1 MPIVYDEANLL
12 PVKSRSKFATLLL
25 SVLTAGLGANAQEA
39 SINPGINESYL
50 DPNLS
55 AIKWVERFEREGR
68 EVYDNREAIVD
79 VIGIRNGMS
88 VADIGTGTGLFVPL
102 LLEKAGSQG
111 HLFAVDIVPDFLA
124 RVREQAGKN
133 GWDNLT
139 PVLCSERSVDLP
151 PNSIDIA
158 FICDVYHHFEYPFDS
173 LASIRKALRPNGQLI
188 LVDFERI
195 PGKSDEWILNHMRAG
210 QETFEAEIQKS
221 GFAKIEEIKGFLKDN
236 YMVRFVKKG

>member
-1 MPIVYDEANLL
+1 VRPRL
-12 PVKSRSKFATLLL
+12 KSAVFLL
-25 SVLTAGLGANAQEA
+25 SILSAGSAATAQDE
-39 SINPGINESYL
+39 SVNPGINESYL

-68 EVYDNREAIVD
+68 EVYDNRHAIIEAI
-79 VIGIRNGMS
+79 GIKNGMS

-102 LLEKAGSQG
+102 LLEKAGSEG

-124 RVREQAGKN
+124 RVSEQATKN
-133 GWDNLT
+133 GWKNLT

-151 PNSIDIA
+151 PNSIDVA

-173 LASIRKALRPNGQLI
+173 LASLRKALRSKGQLI

-195 PGKSDEWILNHMRAG
+195 PGESDEWILNHMRAG
-210 QETFEAEIQKS
+210 QETFEAEIEKS
-221 GFAKIEEIKGFLKDN
+221 GFAKVEEIEGLLKDN
-236 YMVRFVKKG
+236 YMIRFFKKD

>member
-1 MPIVYDEANLL
+1 MRPRL
-12 PVKSRSKFATLLL
+12 KSAVFLL
-25 SVLTAGLGANAQEA
+25 SILSAGSAATAQDE
-39 SINPGINESYL
+39 SVNPGINESYL

-68 EVYDNREAIVD
+68 EVYDNRQAIIEAI
-79 VIGIRNGMS
+79 GIKNGMS

-102 LLEKAGSQG
+102 LLEKAGSEG

-124 RVREQAGKN
+124 RVSEQATKN
-133 GWDNLT
+133 GWKNLT

-151 PNSIDIA
+151 PNSIDVA

-173 LASIRKALRPNGQLI
+173 LASLRKALRSKGQLI

-195 PGKSDEWILNHMRAG
+195 PGESDEWILNHMRAG
-210 QETFEAEIQKS
+210 QETFEAEIEKS
-221 GFAKIEEIKGFLKDN
+221 GFAKVEEIEGLLKDN
-236 YMVRFVKKG
+236 YMIRFFKKD

>member
-1 MPIVYDEANLL
+1 MKPRLISAL
-12 PVKSRSKFATLLL
+12 FLL
-25 SVLTAGLGANAQEA
+25 STLASGLAANAQDK
-39 SINPGINESYL
+39 SVNPGINESYL

-68 EVYDNREAIVD
+68 EVYDNREAIVEA
-79 VIGIRNGMS
+79 IGIRNGMS

-102 LLEKAGSQG
+102 LLKKTGAHG

-124 RVREQAGKN
+124 RVREQATKN
-133 GWDNLT
+133 GWQNLT

-151 PNSIDIA
+151 PNSIDVA

-173 LASIRKALRPNGQLI
+173 LASLRKALRPNGQLI

-195 PGKSDEWILNHMRAG
+195 PGESDEWILNHMRAG
-210 QETFEAEIQKS
+210 QETFEAEIETS
-221 GFAKIEEIKGFLKDN
+221 GFTKVEEIEGLLKDN
-236 YMVRFVKKG
+236 YMVRFIKKD

>member
-1 MPIVYDEANLL
+1 MPIVYGKAKLL
-12 PVKSRSKFATLLL
+12 TVKSRSKFATLLL
-25 SVLTAGLGANAQEA
+25 SILAAGSSANAQDE
-39 SINPGINESYL
+39 SIDPGIN
-50 DPNLS
+50 DPDLS

-68 EVYDNREAIVD
+68 AVYDNREAIVD
-79 VIGIRNGMS
+79 VIGIEDGMR
-88 VADIGTGTGLFVPL
+88 VADIGTGTGLFAPL

-133 GWDNLT
+133 GWNNLT
-139 PVLCSERSVDLP
+139 PVLCSEKSVDLP

-158 FICDVYHHFEYPFDS
+158 FICYVYHNFEYTFDS

-195 PGKSDEWILNHMRAG
+195 PGESDEWILNHMRAG
-210 QETFEAEIQKS
+210 QETFEAEIQMA
-221 GFAKIEEIKGFLKDN
+221 GFTKTEEIKGLLKDN
-236 YMVRFVKKG
+236 YMVRFTKKSG

>member
-1 MPIVYDEANLL
+1 VRPRL
-12 PVKSRSKFATLLL
+12 KSAVFLL
-25 SVLTAGLGANAQEA
+25 SILSAGSAATAQDE
-39 SINPGINESYL
+39 SVNPGINESYL

-68 EVYDNREAIVD
+68 EVYDNRQAIIEAID
-79 VIGIRNGMS
+79 IKNGMS

-102 LLEKAGSQG
+102 LLEKAGSEG

-124 RVREQAGKN
+124 RVSEQATKN
-133 GWDNLT
+133 GWKNLT

-151 PNSIDIA
+151 PNSIDVA

-173 LASIRKALRPNGQLI
+173 LASLRKALRPKGQLI

-195 PGKSDEWILNHMRAG
+195 PGESDEWILNHMRAG
-210 QETFEAEIQKS
+210 QETFEAEIEKS
-221 GFAKIEEIKGFLKDN
+221 GFAKVEEIEGLLKDN
-236 YMVRFVKKG
+236 YMIRFFKKD